1 MKKLIV
7 LLFVLSVIS
16 CKNTATK
23 QKENTNKNLGENRIE
38 VLDFYG
44 KHRCVSCLN
53 IERNTKST
61 LKKYFQKEMDNGT
74 ITFKMVQ
81 WDDPKND
88 ALVNKY
94 QAAGTSLI
102 IHTIVNGKETIKDIS
117 DFAFKKSD
125 KDAIFETELVKKINN
140 ALALVK

>member
-1 MKKLIV
+1 MKKIFAIV
-7 LLFVLSVIS
+7 FSIGILVS
-16 CKNTATK
+16 CNNSKKSN
-23 QKENTNKNLGENRIE
+23 QKTPDDLGKNRIE

-44 KHRCVSCLN
+44 KHRCVSCLD
-53 IERNTKST
+53 IERNTKAT
-61 LKKYFQKEMDNGT
+61 LQKHFKNEMDNGK
-74 ITFKMVQ
+74 IVFKMVQ

-102 IHTIVNGKETIKDIS
+102 IHTVVNGKETINDIS

-125 KDAIFETELVKKINN
+125 KDAVFEKEFKAKIEQALKK
-140 ALALVK
+140 L